1 MRNRALH
8 DALRDFALEAAALLT
23 DELKAGAEV
32 EFDVVDEAR
41 GRGPALYRYEPRT
54 GAFIE
59 ERWAQLR
66 ELPACE
72 RACRELGAGAS
83 AWLRMNG
90 LRGEQAEPALRAM
103 LERLYEDATSFG
115 FPEERFDRVYGEV
128 ELTLYR
134 DAVRA
139 RVIAPVHGAWMDA
152 ERVELGD
159 GLSLARGDTLEGPHE
174 RPALLCVL
182 ERDVP
187 ADDPMPAEE
196 AAERFAMV
204 VRALRLWAPG
214 AVVLGTPGWRQTDH
228 ARWQP
233 VSIGSATT
241 SRRAEC
247 VLRAG
252 EEQAFRE
259 FFSAICAAQPPA
271 SVAWAL
277 DRFEM
282 GCAQA
287 TDAEALS
294 DYLLGLRALLDA
306 TTETGHASF
315 GLRLAALC
323 AEEDA
328 RGELRQ
334 RMEAAFALERFVM
347 GRSGGVDVDTA
358 SPRELIAEVEGHLR
372 ALLRDVLC
380 GYLDADLKAVADD
393 ILLDAHG
400 EPLGEIEARDLRN
413 EPEPELD
420 LREEPEPD
428 RTPETA
434 PARDPR
440 FERQPDPD
448 PVTFEPEL
456 EYEYDYDYDDE
467 TAPNDEAEAQEYE
480 ADAQEFE
487 DEYDTE
493 PDTAEMEP
501 VPVAREP
508 IQHADPMQHQ
518 LDGVTRS
525 ADWAW
530 DEPEDFS
537 APV

>member
-32 EFDVVDEAR
+32 EFDVVDEGG

-59 ERWAQLR
+59 SRWDQLR
-66 ELPACE
+66 ELPASE
-72 RACRELGAGAS
+72 RACSELGAGAS
-83 AWLRMNG
+83 AWLRVNG

-115 FPEERFDRVYGEV
+115 FPEERFERVYGEV

-139 RVIAPVHGAWMDA
+139 RLIAPVNGAWMDA

-159 GLSLARGDTLEGPHE
+159 GLSLVRGDSMEGPHD
-174 RPALLCVL
+174 RSSLLCVL

-187 ADDPMPAEE
+187 ADDPIPTEE
-196 AAERFAMV
+196 AAERFAEV
-204 VRALRLWAPG
+204 VTAMRLWAPG
-214 AVVLGTPGWRQTDH
+214 GVVLATPGWRQADH

-233 VSIGSATT
+233 VAIGTAATA
-241 SRRAEC
+241 RGGEWM
-247 VLRAG
+247 LPAG
-252 EEQAFRE
+252 HEQPFRE
-259 FFSAICAAQPPA
+259 FYSAICAGDPSP
-271 SVAWAL
+271 SLAWAL
-277 DRFEM
+277 HRFEM
-282 GCAQA
+282 GSAQETYA
-287 TDAEALS
+287 AALS

-306 TTETGHASF
+306 TTDTGRASF

-323 AEEDA
+323 AEPDSRRDLQE
-328 RGELRQ
+328 
-334 RMEAAFALERFVM
+334 RMEAAVALERFAM
-347 GRSGGVDVDTA
+347 SGTGGVRIDGE
-358 SPRELIAEVEGHLR
+358 SPCELVAEVGAHLR

-393 ILLDAHG
+393 ILIESHG
-400 EPLGEIEARDLRN
+400 EPLGEIEARDLRRDPDPAT
-413 EPEPELD
+413 EH
-420 LREEPEPD
+420 EPEPD
-428 RTPETA
+428 
-434 PARDPR
+434 PARPVRAPLAPPEPR
-440 FERQPDPD
+440 FERQRDTE

-456 EYEYDYDYDDE
+456 EYDYEDEYDYDGHP
-467 TAPNDEAEAQEYE
+467 APDYE
-480 ADAQEFE
+480 AAVEQ
-487 DEYDTE
+487 E

-501 VPVAREP
+501 VTVAPQPV
-508 IQHADPMQHQ
+508 QHE
-518 LDGVTRS
+518 LDGVTES
-525 ADWAW
+525 ADWGW
-530 DEPEDFS
+530 DDPEDFS

>member
-23 DELKAGAEV
+23 DDLKAGAEV
-32 EFDVVDEAR
+32 EFDVVDEGG

-59 ERWAQLR
+59 ERWPRLR
-66 ELPACE
+66 ELPAFE

-83 AWLRMNG
+83 AWLRVNG

-159 GLSLARGDTLEGPHE
+159 GLSLMRGDALDGPHE
-174 RPALLCVL
+174 RSSLLCVL

-187 ADDPMPAEE
+187 ADDPIPAQE
-196 AAERFAMV
+196 AAERFADV
-204 VRALRLWAPG
+204 VTALRLWAPG
-214 AVVLGTPGWRQTDH
+214 GVILGTPGWRQADH

-233 VSIGSATT
+233 VSIGSAATP
-241 SRRAEC
+241 SGAEWT
-247 VLRAG
+247 LPAG
-252 EEQAFRE
+252 DEQAFRE

-282 GCAQA
+282 GCARE

-294 DYLLGLRALLDA
+294 DYILGLRALLDA
-306 TTETGHASF
+306 TTDTGRASF

-328 RGELRQ
+328 RRDLQE
-334 RMEAAFALERFVM
+334 RMEAALALERFVM
-347 GRSGGVDVDTA
+347 GGSGGVRLDA
-358 SPRELIAEVEGHLR
+358 ESPRELVAEAEGHLR

-393 ILLDAHG
+393 ILVESDADS
-400 EPLGEIEARDLRN
+400 LMEIEAHDLRHQ
-413 EPEPELD
+413 PEPQ
-420 LREEPEPD
+420 PP
-428 RTPETA
+428 
-434 PARDPR
+434 PARESR
-440 FERQPDPD
+440 FEREPDPN

-456 EYEYDYDYDDE
+456 EYEYDEDDPAPDY
-467 TAPNDEAEAQEYE
+467 EAELER
-480 ADAQEFE
+480 
-487 DEYDTE
+487 E

-501 VPVAREP
+501 VTVAPEPV
-508 IQHADPMQHQ
+508 QHE
-518 LDGVTRS
+518 LDGVTQS
-525 ADWAW
+525 ADWGW
-530 DEPEDFS
+530 DDPEDFS